1 MCIRDSCNGD
11 KYLRIHPVNMQ
22 QAWIR
27 HVNHELPADYVPLPT
42 CTDSDSFDHLNIETP
57 LLASG
62 ARVRLEKIP
71 STMLS
76 KVEVFY
82 VCANC
87 GKIYWEG
94 GHYEKVHEK
103 FSYILSRNSNS

>member
-1 MCIRDSCNGD
+1 
-11 KYLRIHPVNMQ
+11 MQ
-22 QAWIR
+22 QAWIQHSGSR
-27 HVNHELPADYVPLPT
+27 QVPADCVPFPAY
-42 CTDSDSFDHLNIETP
+42 TDFDSFDHLNAETA
-57 LLASG
+57 LLANG
-62 ARVRLEKIP
+62 ARVRVEKIP
-71 STMLS
+71 STIFS

-103 FSYILSRNSNS
+103 FSYILSVKSNG

>member
-1 MCIRDSCNGD
+1 
-11 KYLRIHPVNMQ
+11 MQ
-22 QAWIR
+22 QAWER
-27 HVNHELPADYVPLPT
+27 HSSSQLPTDYVPLPT
-42 CTDSDSFDHLNIETP
+42 CTISDGFDWLNIKTA
-57 LLASG
+57 LLANG
-62 ARVRLEKIP
+62 VRVRIEKIP
-71 STMLS
+71 STMFG

-103 FSYILSRNSNS
+103 FSYVLSINSNS

>member
-1 MCIRDSCNGD
+1 
-11 KYLRIHPVNMQ
+11 MQ
-22 QAWIR
+22 RAWIQQFADGC
-27 HVNHELPADYVPLPT
+27 VPADCAPLPT
-42 CTDSDSFDHLNIETP
+42 SATSDGFDCINTETR
-57 LLASG
+57 LLDNG
-62 ARVRLEKIP
+62 ARVRVEKIP
-71 STMLS
+71 STIFG

-103 FSYILSRNSNS
+103 FSYVLSATSSN

>member
-1 MCIRDSCNGD
+1 
-11 KYLRIHPVNMQ
+11 MQ

-27 HVNHELPADYVPLPT
+27 HFGSRQVPADYASLPT
-42 CTDSDSFDHLNIETP
+42 YTDSESFDHLNTETM
-57 LLASG
+57 LLANG
-62 ARVRLEKIP
+62 AHVRVEKMP
-71 STMLS
+71 STIFS

-94 GHYEKVHEK
+94 GHYERVHEK
-103 FSYILSRNSNS
+103 FSYILSMNGSG